1 MRYLRVSHGTLAARV
16 LRERREGEGGCRGPP
31 AFRSGVF
38 PTPAVLTQT
47 KRAVGRGKREGS
59 AGRPPF
65 GYREVVL
72 PPPLGLF
79 GPIQPLAAAA
89 PPGTSSRYTRSRCSL
104 TWGRTDVKETPGR
117 PPCDTA
123 KADSRGLVRGC

>member
-1 MRYLRVSHGTLAARV
+1 MSWTPPLDPGCSPVPTV
-16 LRERREGEGGCRGPP
+16 LN
-31 AFRSGVF
+31 
-38 PTPAVLTQT
+38 QT
-47 KRAVGRGKREGS
+47 KRAAGGGEGRGR
-59 AGRPPF
+59 GRLDVLRL
-65 GYREVVL
+65 GMERWLRVL
-72 PPPLGLF
+72 PPLPGLL